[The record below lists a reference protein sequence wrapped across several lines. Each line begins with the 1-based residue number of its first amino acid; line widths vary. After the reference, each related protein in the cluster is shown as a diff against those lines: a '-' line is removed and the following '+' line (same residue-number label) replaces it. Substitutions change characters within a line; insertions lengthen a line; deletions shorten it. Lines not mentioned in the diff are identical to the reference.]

1 MPSGYYS
8 GKAESRVAELKTEVD
23 EAFAKAKA
31 ANTPA
36 AYTNFLNTYAK
47 QGIDLDEARN
57 AYANADAQENNVR
70 IAYNS
75 ARQMRTRD
83 GYQGFLTQYGTS
95 TYAPDVRT
103 RLAACR
109 TQTQTTGGTQ
119 ASEMTRSATASAN
132 TAVIACNEARG
143 TAGTEL
149 QNACL
154 ASRGR
159 VANARIVSQNA
170 RDAST
175 AGGKVMGSILGGAL
189 FGRNNN
195 QGVNLGNVYQ
205 CVVEVAGSCEK
216 SVSSSRQVD
225 VCP

>member
-1 MPSGYYS
+1 
-8 GKAESRVAELKTEVD
+8 
-23 EAFAKAKA
+23 
-31 ANTPA
+31 
-36 AYTNFLNTYAK
+36 
-47 QGIDLDEARN
+47 
-57 AYANADAQENNVR
+57 
-70 IAYNS
+70 
-75 ARQMRTRD
+75 
-83 GYQGFLTQYGTS
+83 
-95 TYAPDVRT
+95 
-103 RLAACR
+103 
-109 TQTQTTGGTQ
+109 
-119 ASEMTRSATASAN
+119 MTRSATASAN